1 MSRASLFDDVEDMEE
16 ESGEVAASQKD
27 EQEEPQVEVVDP
39 VYPLSSPVTKGGG
52 TNRSSSPLLLP

>member
-16 ESGEVAASQKD
+16 ESGEVAASQE
-27 EQEEPQVEVVDP
+27 EQEPQVEVVDP